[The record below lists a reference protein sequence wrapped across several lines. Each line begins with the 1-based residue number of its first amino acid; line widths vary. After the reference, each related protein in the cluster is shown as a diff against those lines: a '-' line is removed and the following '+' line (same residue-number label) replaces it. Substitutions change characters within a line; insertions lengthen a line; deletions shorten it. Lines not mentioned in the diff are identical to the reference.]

1 MKKTFVLLAALFIGA
16 TSFAQH
22 QVNAGV
28 ELGLPSGDFGE
39 TQGIGFGVSGKYL
52 YNMNDNS
59 AITGTVGFLSFGGK
73 DVSGVKFPSVSA
85 IGFKGGYRYAFA
97 GSENGFYVEP
107 QLGFTSFSGGGA
119 SQSGFT
125 FAFGA
130 GYKVSKF
137 DIGARYEST
146 SVSGGSLPF
155 IGIGA
160 SYTLMGGK

>member
-22 QVNAGV
+22 QLNAGV
-28 ELGLPSGDFGE
+28 EIGLPSGDFGKGNG
-39 TQGIGFGVSGKYL
+39 TGFGASAKYL
-52 YNMNDNS
+52 YNLNDNS
-59 AITGTVGFLSFGGK
+59 AITGNLGFLSFAGKNGG
-73 DVSGVKFPSVSA
+73 PSLSA
-85 IGFKGGYRYAFA
+85 IPFKAGYRYSFA

-146 SVSGGSLPF
+146 SVTGGSLPF